1 MQYYRGSNAWVRVL
15 ILIVPYIFIV
25 GVFQLIGY
33 LILGLDLSE
42 LGNSRAKDTPVV
54 QAISLFFS
62 LMGTIFVI
70 WLLTKTIDKKR
81 FVQIGLQLKNL
92 GSNLRGGL
100 LLGIAIIGTGFLLLL
115 TLGQIEVELLNFS
128 ISDTL
133 LSIAIFTM
141 VSLSEEFLCRGYIL
155 RNLMIS
161 FNRYLA
167 LTISSIIFALL
178 HIGNSHI
185 GWIGFTNL
193 ILAGIILGLPYIFT
207 KSLWYPIGL
216 HITWN
221 LTQAIL
227 GFNVSGNTTFS
238 IFQINY
244 TGKDFLHGG
253 EFGFE
258 GSILCTILSII
269 AAIFLW
275 KHFMLK
281 DNAKRLQSKVV
292 KA

>member
-1 MQYYRGSNAWVRVL
+1 MHCYRGSTAWVRVL
-15 ILIVPYIFIV
+15 ILIIPYLLIV
-25 GVFQLIGY
+25 GIFQLIGF
-33 LILGLDLSE
+33 LILGFDLSE
-42 LGNSRAKDTPVV
+42 LSNVSAKGNPAV
-54 QAISLFFS
+54 QATLLFFS
-62 LMGTIFVI
+62 LLGTIFVI
-70 WLLTKTIDKKR
+70 WLFTKTIDKKR

-92 GSNLRGGL
+92 GNNLAGGL
-100 LLGIAIIGTGFLLLL
+100 LLGIAIIATGFLLLL
-115 TLGQIEVELLNFS
+115 TLGQIEVDSFNFS
-128 ISDTL
+128 TSNTL
-133 LSIAIFTM
+133 LSIAIYTM

-161 FNRYLA
+161 FNRYFA
-167 LTISSIIFALL
+167 LIISSIIFALL

-207 KSLWYPIGL
+207 KSLWHPIGM
-216 HITWN
+216 HFTWN
-221 LTQAIL
+221 LTQAFL

-238 IFQINY
+238 IVQLRY
-244 TGKDFLHGG
+244 TGNNFLHGG

-258 GSILCTILSII
+258 GSILCTIISVI

-275 KHFMLK
+275 RHLYGKEK
-281 DNAKRLQSKVV
+281 DKRLQSKIV